1 MLVNSDWSS
10 GGFGWCCG
18 WLYRH
23 QGANGLHHSIRVE
36 SEENQR
42 RMHRNLNPKRGADT
56 SPATSTFTVRF
67 RINDRIIPLRRHRPK
82 HQPALSLSLSRLFFS
97 LLFLFLSL
105 HTHTHTSC
113 KNSISQFQYQQI
125 TIQRLSSFRFKYIG
139 WNCLFS
145 VNFTVVNF
153 WLFDLIATFW
163 FNLFTIKRIFYTD
176 ENKLSIFSLIS
187 WSLKV

>member
-105 HTHTHTSC
+105 HTHTHTHTHHV
-113 KNSISQFQYQQI
+113 KTPFPNSNTNRLQFNG
-125 TIQRLSSFRFKYIG
+125 FRHFVSNTSAG
-139 WNCLFS
+139 
-145 VNFTVVNF
+145 
-153 WLFDLIATFW
+153 IAYFPST
-163 FNLFTIKRIFYTD
+163 LQ
-176 ENKLSIFSLIS
+176 L
-187 WSLKV
+187 